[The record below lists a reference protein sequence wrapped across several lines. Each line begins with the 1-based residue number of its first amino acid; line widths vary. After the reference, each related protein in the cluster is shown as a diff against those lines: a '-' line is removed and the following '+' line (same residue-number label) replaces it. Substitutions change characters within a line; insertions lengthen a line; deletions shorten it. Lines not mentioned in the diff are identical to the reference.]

1 MNIFALHSDPLMAA
15 SYMCDKHVIKMILE
29 SAQMLSTVH
38 HVSESSIN
46 KETLYKKCFVNHP
59 CTLWATYSRNNY
71 IWLTE
76 HALALSH
83 IYARRY
89 NKCHKSFP
97 LLYSMSVQ
105 IPELP
110 KRGLTQF
117 AQAMPDKYKVHGD
130 PVLAYRKYYV
140 GEKSKFAKWTCNPEP
155 EWYTVML
162 KENENEQ
169 CTNLAFN

>member
-1 MNIFALHSDPLMAA
+1 MNIFALHDDPLMAA
-15 SYMCDKHVIKMILE
+15 SYMCDKHVVKMILE

-38 HVSESSIN
+38 HVTESPMN
-46 KETLYKKCFVNHP
+46 KEKLYKKCFVNHP
-59 CTLWATYSRNNY
+59 CTLWVTYSKANY
-71 IWLTE
+71 IWLSE

-97 LLYSMSVQ
+97 LLHAMNVQ

-110 KRGLTQF
+110 NRGLTEF
-117 AQAMPDKYKVHGD
+117 AQAMPEQYKTMGD

-140 GEKSKFAKWTCNPEP
+140 NEKSKFAKWTCNPEP
-155 EWYTVML
+155 VWYTAML
-162 KENENEQ
+162 KEISNEH
-169 CTNLAFN
+169 TYSKAS